1 VGTSKTVDVF
11 DAAAFRAIIAEKR
24 PADVSKLGTTNT
36 DWQKQFIEK
45 QILLTTIFL

>member
-1 VGTSKTVDVF
+1 MYLMLLSGQC
-11 DAAAFRAIIAEKR
+11 AKR

>member
-1 VGTSKTVDVF
+1 MYLMLRLS
-11 DAAAFRAIIAEKR
+11 AIIAEKR
-24 PADVSKLGTTNT
+24 PADVSKLGTANT